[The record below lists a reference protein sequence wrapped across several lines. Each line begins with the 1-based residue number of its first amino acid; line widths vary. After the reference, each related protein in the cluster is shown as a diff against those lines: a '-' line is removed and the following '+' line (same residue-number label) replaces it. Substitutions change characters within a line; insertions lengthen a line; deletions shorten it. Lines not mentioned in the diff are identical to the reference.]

1 MSFAQFKHLAGGS
14 AGYYPVATDEKGKLA
29 RRTAE
34 EMRSL
39 IGASPST
46 HTHTVASLSNLGSN
60 WASLLT
66 SAKPTTLA
74 GYGITDAQPL
84 DADLTAIAA
93 LSTQPFGR
101 SLLTQADAPAARTT
115 LDASRNTILYDHRSI
130 YDYGVSGSSEQI
142 IRTITLTKA
151 QLIERGDVIIRFTGV
166 MTNNCASTGPTYLR
180 IKVNGVIAHTKK
192 LVNNGTDQNITTDM
206 EVIVY
211 RADITTSPD
220 LYLITKD
227 LALGVYGGYGGMY
240 TDPDVITITITGQ
253 GDTTYDLIG
262 VMYLSAK

>member
-101 SLLTQADAPAARTT
+101 FLLTQADAAAARTT
-115 LDASRNTILYDHRSI
+115 LGAQAEKTIAEQIMLNATQLIGTTETTIFSCTVPGDAVVNSTSAVEFDVDI
-130 YDYGVSGSSEQI
+130 YTPYAGDEFRIKFESYVMALITSVAYSSSGIYRVKGFVYGVPGSINGIWAPWTLSGETSGSDSYNDPSPVHNSPWTFSVTAKSVGSSYI
-142 IRTITLTKA
+142 ALMR
-151 QLIERGDVIIRFTGV
+151 
-166 MTNNCASTGPTYLR
+166 ASVRR
-180 IKVNGVIAHTKK
+180 I
-192 LVNNGTDQNITTDM
+192 
-206 EVIVY
+206 
-211 RADITTSPD
+211 P
-220 LYLITKD
+220 
-227 LALGVYGGYGGMY
+227 
-240 TDPDVITITITGQ
+240 
-253 GDTTYDLIG
+253 
-262 VMYLSAK
+262 